1 MMRPRRKAR
10 TLALQALY
18 EADTVGHDA
27 ESVLSRLLEDGG
39 LDEDNSGFA
48 MGLVKGVLRS
58 KAQIDSQISKHA
70 TAWPMSQMPA
80 IDRNV
85 LRLAILELFIDNKLP
100 AKIAINEAVEL
111 AKAFGGDSSPKFV
124 NGVLG
129 SLVLKLKDNESV
141 ESKGGDSGHGF

>member
-48 MGLVKGVLRS
+48 LGLVKGVLRN
-58 KAQIDSQISKHA
+58 KAQIDRQISQHA

-85 LRLAILELFIDNKLP
+85 LRLAIWELFIDNKLP

>member
-1 MMRPRRKAR
+1 MVRPRRKAR

-27 ESVLSRLLEDGG
+27 ESVLARLLEDGG
-39 LDEDNSGFA
+39 LDGDNSEFA
-48 MGLVKGVLRS
+48 RALVKGVLRH
-58 KAQIDSQISKHA
+58 KAQIDRQISSHA
-70 TAWPMSQMPA
+70 TAWPVSQMPA

-85 LRLAILELFIDNKLP
+85 LRLAILELFIDNEVP
-100 AKIAINEAVEL
+100 VRIAINEAIEL

-129 SLVLKLKDNESV
+129 SLVLKLKDNESR
-141 ESKGGDSGHGF
+141 ESKGGNSGHGF